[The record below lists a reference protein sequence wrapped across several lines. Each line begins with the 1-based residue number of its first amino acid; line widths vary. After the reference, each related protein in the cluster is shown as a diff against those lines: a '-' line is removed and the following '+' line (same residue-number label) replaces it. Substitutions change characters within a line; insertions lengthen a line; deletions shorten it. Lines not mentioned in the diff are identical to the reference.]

1 MARYFDVEP
10 WGKGVVAFV
19 VASAFRVIND
29 VHVIIAHA
37 LISMASKVA
46 FPTCT

>member
-10 WGKGVVAFV
+10 WGKGVVASV
-19 VASAFRVIND
+19 GASTFRVIFD
-29 VHVIIAHA
+29 VHVNVAHA
-37 LISMASKVA
+37 LISMASTVA